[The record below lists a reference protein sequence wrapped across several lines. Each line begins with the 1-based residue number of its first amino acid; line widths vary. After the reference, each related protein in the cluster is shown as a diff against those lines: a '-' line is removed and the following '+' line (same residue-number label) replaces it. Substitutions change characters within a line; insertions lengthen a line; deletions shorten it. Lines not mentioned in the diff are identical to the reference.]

1 MSSVECC
8 KILSVHIILMFK
20 FWILF
25 FLLLWVNPLGAV
37 TWESFKQSYIQPDGR
52 VRDPQ
57 NGEMTHTEGVGY
69 AMFFAVSFNDQATF
83 ERLDR
88 WLEDNIPK
96 NDRGLYPWKWGKD
109 AQGHW
114 GVLDTNNAT
123 DGDMWIAYARIKAAQ
138 KFHLPQQQT
147 KALAQLDA
155 LEKEVMIKREGKL
168 FLLPGAEGFVHPS
181 TLTLNPSYSIPF
193 MLETFGRLTSH
204 PQWGELL
211 SNAQELMKQRFS
223 VYGIHPDWISYH
235 QGVYSLLPENPS
247 FSYDALRIPLFWT
260 IWYRSHPDAPQSLD
274 GYARLKRLGYF
285 PRSID
290 LLHNSASLYEDHSDA
305 LCRSL
310 AFFSTLTIK
319 DCHDTNLTY
328 FSDALA
334 LFATLPPH
342 CYDDTPIR

>member
-1 MSSVECC
+1 
-8 KILSVHIILMFK
+8 MFK